1 MLLFIGVGSL
11 VGGPDT
17 LMAATLISQQ
27 ATELLDWPF
36 ASALSLLL
44 LTGTLVVVIVF
55 RRFLALSKGL

>member
-1 MLLFIGVGSL
+1 
-11 VGGPDT
+11 
-17 LMAATLISQQ
+17 MAATLISQQ